1 MYVYI
6 YIYTYIHTYIA
17 DISERKM
24 TEFSRNTNILE
35 NILIEK
41 LETTHEMTLELRSTT
56 VTFPLEDNHLLMGIK
71 P

>member
-1 MYVYI
+1 
-6 YIYTYIHTYIA
+6 
-17 DISERKM
+17 M